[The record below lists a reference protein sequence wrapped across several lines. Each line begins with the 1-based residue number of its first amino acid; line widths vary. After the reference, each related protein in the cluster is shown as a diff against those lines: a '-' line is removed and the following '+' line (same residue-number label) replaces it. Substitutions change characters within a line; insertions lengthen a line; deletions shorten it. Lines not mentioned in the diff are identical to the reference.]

1 MGEMSHTS
9 ARAVGTLQTLSSVL
23 KICQVSVCVFECVRG
38 PCVSLSKGIDS
49 EAKSERERESTRNC
63 DSGKVLS

>member
-9 ARAVGTLQTLSSVL
+9 ARAAGTLQTLSSVL
-23 KICQVSVCVFECVRG
+23 QICQVSVCVFECVHG